1 MDEKAVNGGTEMPI
15 QFVGRDQVK
24 GIIPDNLQGEY
35 GKAGED
41 GVVPLCLVG
50 VKDQKI
56 NAQDRQDAD
65 TIPAIAEEE
74 DVFEIRED
82 DSVAGWVGDVLQD
95 LGQAAAEKF
104 TGRRERHFEIQ
115 RNRQREEGAS
125 KEGEEGLKYL
135 FVPNAQTEVCGT
147 EEDHCTRDEQK

>member
-35 GKAGED
+35 GKAEED
-41 GVVPLCLVG
+41 GVVPLSLAG
-50 VKDQKI
+50 VKDQKV

-65 TIPAIAEEE
+65 TIPAVAEEE

-95 LGQAAAEKF
+95 LGQAAAQEF
-104 TGRRERHFEIQ
+104 AGGGEGDFEIQ
-115 RNRQREEGAS
+115 RN
-125 KEGEEGLKYL
+125 
-135 FVPNAQTEVCGT
+135 AQWEN
-147 EEDHCTRDEQK
+147 